1 MVKVMWSC
9 IMGTASCQPCDLAA
23 EAKSR
28 GASPNFLEHKPL
40 TGVAMLQLNIERN
53 LKEGHLVYCR
63 EF

>member
-1 MVKVMWSC
+1 
-9 IMGTASCQPCDLAA
+9 MGTASCQPCDLAA

-28 GASPNFLEHKPL
+28 GAFPNFLEHKPL